1 MVNSINGKDNL
12 RNTIWL
18 CRQNCHLHR
27 TQRPASLNWAIFT
40 AITKPNN
47 DTKEM
52 KSVLFLISFIIIGL
66 IPVQAQIQIQGT
78 VMAYNHGQTLLPL
91 SGAEVFWLDDKHTV
105 LTDIHGRFNIL
116 TSEASS
122 KLVVHYPNFR
132 NDTLLVNRP
141 NLGLL
146 ILKPEIELQ
155 EVIVS
160 RDNSSIQRSL
170 FDVQNVV
177 TVDSREMLKAACCNL
192 SESFETNPAVDV
204 NIADAITGTKQIQML
219 GLHSPY
225 LLITQDNIPST
236 RGASSA
242 QGLSFIPG
250 NWIESIQI
258 TKGMGSV
265 VNGYESISGQINTT
279 LRQPH
284 TDQQLFLNLYANN
297 FARFELNSRWNTFVT
312 NKLSTGIF
320 LHANSRTAKVD
331 NNKDGFLDT
340 PLSQQI
346 NILNR
351 WQYGDPKKGWISF
364 LNWQY
369 LRDHKQT
376 GEIHFSPKT
385 DKLST
390 KHWGS
395 EHDSDRFDIS
405 SKLGYVFPDLPY
417 QSIGLQMAYTFHKQ
431 DAYYGLRTYDI
442 QQSSFYGNII
452 FSSIIGSTMH
462 KYKTGLS
469 FMVDNYKERLNS
481 VPLDRV
487 DNAMGAYFEYSFTD
501 LDKFSIVTGLR
512 FDIHNR
518 LHGFFSPRLHLR
530 YAIWEKAAI
539 RASIGRGK
547 RSANIVAENQKLF
560 NSSRQIRIED
570 SNGSTY
576 GLQPEIAWNYGL
588 SFTQKLYLNK
598 QLMVFSVDFYRTQ
611 FENQVIVDWE
621 TPDEVSFY
629 NLEGKSY
636 SNSFQIDLSYELIQN
651 LQLRA
656 TYKAYQ
662 VKADYKTGKQDKPLQ
677 PKQRFFANVSYQTVR
692 SPIGRQWR
700 FDSTIHWQ
708 SKQRIPRSDLD
719 PFTSSSGSYSSSY
732 ALLNAQVTRVLSNT
746 FEFYIGG
753 ENITNYTQND
763 PIVAA
768 DDPFGPH
775 FDASMNY
782 APVLPGVY
790 YIGIRY
796 KLN

>member
-1 MVNSINGKDNL
+1 MKTVLYFLFFTVMGLMSVN
-12 RNTIWL
+12 
-18 CRQNCHLHR
+18 
-27 TQRPASLNWAIFT
+27 
-40 AITKPNN
+40 
-47 DTKEM
+47 
-52 KSVLFLISFIIIGL
+52 
-66 IPVQAQIQIQGT
+66 AQFKIQGT
-78 VMAYNHGQTLLPL
+78 VKAYNHGQSILPL
-91 SGAEVFWLDDKHTV
+91 SGAQVSWLNDDISV
-105 LTDIHGRFNIL
+105 LTDVDGKFEISSSR
-116 TSEASS
+116 SS
-122 KLVVHYPNFR
+122 KILIVHYPNFR
-132 NDTLLVNRP
+132 NDTLLVIRP

-146 ILKPEIELQ
+146 VIKPEIELK
-155 EVIVS
+155 EVVVGQ
-160 RDNSSIQRSL
+160 RNSPVQRSF

-258 TKGMGSV
+258 TKGIGSV

-417 QSIGLQMAYTFHKQ
+417 Q
-431 DAYYGLRTYDI
+431 
-442 QQSSFYGNII
+442 
-452 FSSIIGSTMH
+452 
-462 KYKTGLS
+462 
-469 FMVDNYKERLNS
+469 
-481 VPLDRV
+481 
-487 DNAMGAYFEYSFTD
+487 
-501 LDKFSIVTGLR
+501 
-512 FDIHNR
+512 
-518 LHGFFSPRLHLR
+518 
-530 YAIWEKAAI
+530 
-539 RASIGRGK
+539 
-547 RSANIVAENQKLF
+547 
-560 NSSRQIRIED
+560 
-570 SNGSTY
+570 
-576 GLQPEIAWNYGL
+576 
-588 SFTQKLYLNK
+588 
-598 QLMVFSVDFYRTQ
+598 
-611 FENQVIVDWE
+611 
-621 TPDEVSFY
+621 
-629 NLEGKSY
+629 
-636 SNSFQIDLSYELIQN
+636 
-651 LQLRA
+651 
-656 TYKAYQ
+656 
-662 VKADYKTGKQDKPLQ
+662 
-677 PKQRFFANVSYQTVR
+677 
-692 SPIGRQWR
+692 
-700 FDSTIHWQ
+700 
-708 SKQRIPRSDLD
+708 
-719 PFTSSSGSYSSSY
+719 
-732 ALLNAQVTRVLSNT
+732 
-746 FEFYIGG
+746 
-753 ENITNYTQND
+753 
-763 PIVAA
+763 
-768 DDPFGPH
+768 
-775 FDASMNY
+775 
-782 APVLPGVY
+782 
-790 YIGIRY
+790 
-796 KLN
+796 